1 VKCCCRIGRGGPSSP
16 GKEKIYC
23 RSCEVGRVT
32 TMSKASD
39 KAAFDAM
46 YVSFAVGDWEVIAD
60 NVELCRL
67 QDGRD
72 REQ

>member
-1 VKCCCRIGRGGPSSP
+1 
-16 GKEKIYC
+16 
-23 RSCEVGRVT
+23 
-32 TMSKASD
+32 MSKASD

-72 REQ
+72 RE